1 MRGLSSKGLF
11 EDARRLITAASAGGF
26 VTDEADLERAE
37 RIVQQEGKAY
47 VDSQATDLVSS
58 LANAAESDTTT
69 SGSID
74 PFGRWDALISTPLSQ
89 PQIQPAVEGSGVNL
103 VAKYLQAGINFVE
116 SKNDTLGAS
125 GTTKEEADSLNAIV
139 RSAERWLTTFDA
151 TDDTEDLIG
160 EFRDGKGQSNCS

>member
-1 MRGLSSKGLF
+1 MF
-11 EDARRLITAASAGGF
+11 EDARRLITAASSGGY
-26 VTDEADLERAE
+26 VTDQADLERAE
-37 RIVQQEGKAY
+37 GIVQSEGKTY

-69 SGSID
+69 SGAID
-74 PFGRWDALISTPLSQ
+74 PFGKWDALIKGHPLSQ

-125 GTTKEEADSLNAIV
+125 GTTQEEADSLNAIV
-139 RSAERWLTTFDA
+139 RSAERWLTTFSPD
-151 TDDTEDLIG
+151 DDTEDLIG
-160 EFRDGKGQSNCS
+160 EFRESLAKAKAMGNPT